1 MIRTRL
7 WSDDF
12 KNGEPIPDKCAYR
25 KQNISPHLAWDD
37 VPEGTKSFALI
48 CNDPDAPVGDWIHWL
63 IHSIPPDTR
72 SIPAGGPVPGVQVKN
87 DFGIVEW
94 GGPAP
99 PSGTHRYFF
108 TLYALDTPELES
120 VTKSNIRDLCEK
132 HKLASAQ
139 LMGIYS
145 KK

>member
-1 MIRTRL
+1 MRL

-12 KNGEPIPDKCAYR
+12 ENGGPIPDRCAYR
-25 KQNISPHLAWDD
+25 RDNLSPHLAWDD
-37 VPEGTKSFALI
+37 VPTGTASFALI

-63 IHSIPPDTR
+63 VHA
-72 SIPAGGPVPGVQVKN
+72 IPADVRELQAGKKPPGVEFKN
-87 DFGIVEW
+87 DFGSVGW

-108 TLYALDTPELES
+108 TIYALDVGRLDG
-120 VTKSNIRDLCEK
+120 VTKKNFRSLCEQ
-132 HKLASAQ
+132 HKLDSAQ
-139 LMGIYS
+139 VMGTYS

>member
-1 MIRTRL
+1 MRL

-12 KNGEPIPDKCAYR
+12 KNGEPIPDACAYR
-25 KQNISPHLAWDD
+25 RGNRSPHLAWDD
-37 VPEGTKSFALI
+37 VPEGTKSFALV

-63 IHSIPPDTR
+63 VHEIPADVR
-72 SIPAGGPVPGVQVKN
+72 EIPAGGPVPGRQVKN

-108 TLYALDTPELES
+108 TLYALDVPSLGD
-120 VTKSNIRDLCEK
+120 VTKRNFREECER
-132 HKLASAQ
+132 HKIDSAQ
-139 LMGIYS
+139 LMGTYS
-145 KK
+145 KR

>member
-1 MIRTRL
+1 VKL

-12 KNGEPIPDKCAYR
+12 KNGEPIPDKCVYR
-25 KQNISPHLAWDD
+25 KDNLSPHLAWND

-63 IHSIPPDTR
+63 VYNIPPDTR
-72 SIPAGGPVPGVQVKN
+72 GIPSGGSVPGLQEQN
-87 DFGIVEW
+87 DFSDKKW

-108 TLYALDTPELES
+108 TLYALKVTNMQS
-120 VTKSNIRDLCEK
+120 VTKRNFREMCEQ
-132 HKLASAQ
+132 HKIESTQ
-139 LMGIYS
+139 TMGTYTR
-145 KK
+145 K